1 MVDKLIFLFPGQGSQ
16 APGMAMDLH
25 AASPAVR
32 TLFERAKAATGTDY
46 VDLLTNADAETLKRT
61 DVAQPAIT
69 LANLAAGALLA
80 ERGLVPAAC
89 AGHSLGEYAAL
100 ASAGVI
106 AFEDCMRLVAA
117 RGRAMQDAAD
127 ALAQNGDGEAPGMA
141 AVLGLSPTRVEE
153 LITLWKEEGLKDLFA
168 ANLNAAGQVV
178 VSGTAEALAAC
189 ESRFKEAGAK
199 RVIRLKV
206 AGPFHSPLIASAAK
220 AFEAT
225 LETINFNNPA
235 IPLFS
240 NVSGKQIQSGAEAK
254 KFALRQI
261 TEGVRW
267 TDEEAAIA
275 AFIGTDAARALEVG
289 PGKVLQGLWK
299 DANPSIPCLAAG
311 TCADIDA
318 LTGGNHAS

>member
-1 MVDKLIFLFPGQGSQ
+1 MVEKLIFLFPGQGSQ

-32 TLFERAKAATGTDY
+32 TLFERARAATGTDY

-69 LANLAAGALLA
+69 LANLAAAALLE
-80 ERGLVPAAC
+80 ERGFVPAAC

-100 ASAGVI
+100 CTARVI
-106 AFEDCMRLVAA
+106 SFEDCMKLVAA

-127 ALAQNGDGEAPGMA
+127 ALAQSGDGEAPGMA
-141 AVLGLSPTRVEE
+141 AVLGLAPARVEE
-153 LITLWKEEGLKDLFA
+153 LIARWKEEGLEDLYA

-178 VSGTAEALAAC
+178 VSGTGKALAAC
-189 ESRFKEAGAK
+189 EGRFKEAGAK

-206 AGPFHSPLIASAAK
+206 AGPFHSPLIAAA
-220 AFEAT
+220 AEMFQAA
-225 LETINFNNPA
+225 LETISFDNPS

-240 NVSGKQIQSGAEAK
+240 NVSGKQIQTGAEAK
-254 KFALRQI
+254 QFALRQI

-275 AFIGTDAARALEVG
+275 TLMGTDAALALEVG

-299 DANPSIPCLAAG
+299 DANPSIPCQAAG